1 MDIIKKLNVVLSK
14 RQKVRVVILLF
25 MILIGALLETLGI
38 SMIVPV
44 VTAIIEPDALTEN
57 QLIVVI
63 NRYLQIDNI
72 NNFVLVM
79 IMIMIAVFIV
89 KNLYMLLMYYAQ
101 HSFIANNQYRISR
114 DLLQIYLNRPYEF
127 YLNANTSD
135 VLRTVYSDTTGVFS
149 LLLQCIQLVTELAVG
164 ICLCIVLLAMDWKM
178 TVLMAVVLCGTTG
191 LISLFLK
198 PRLSS
203 IGGESRIRQSQ
214 MYNSIIQSITGIKDV
229 KIFAKE
235 EYFLNSYKKYGRR
248 YYELFRDN
256 SVLGAAP
263 RLIIET
269 VSIAGILGY
278 LAIMI
283 LSGHDVR
290 DMITQLSAF
299 AVAASRLMPC
309 ANRASTYL
317 ASIAYYK
324 PTLDFV
330 YENVEV
336 PQGGVS
342 SDELTAVT
350 PDHKLN
356 FKDKLEVKDLC
367 YHYPNSDKYIFEHAE
382 LTIPAGKSVGVVG
395 VSGAGKTT
403 IVDIILGLLKP
414 ETGDILC
421 DGKNVFEEYE
431 SWLHNIGYIPQTISL
446 LDDTIRNNVAYGVE
460 EENISDERVWEVLEE
475 AQLKEFIEGLPDGL
489 DTKIGERGVR
499 LSGGQRQRIGIAR
512 ALYHNPE
519 FLILDEATSALDN
532 DTEAAIMDAI
542 DRFHG
547 RKTML
552 IIAHRLKT
560 TENCDWIYKV
570 ENGKITVEEKSDMK
584 AADR

>member
-14 RQKVRVVILLF
+14 RQKIRVIILLF

-44 VTAIIEPDALTEN
+44 VGAILEPDALSEN
-57 QLIVVI
+57 ALIAGINKVLRITDI
-63 NRYLQIDNI
+63 NR
-72 NNFVLVM
+72 FVIVM
-79 IMIMIAVFIV
+79 LLLMIAVFII
-89 KNLYMLLMYYAQ
+89 KNLYMLLMYYVQ
-101 HSFIANNQYRISR
+101 YSFIANNQYRISR

-149 LLLQCIQLVTELAVG
+149 LLLQCIQLVTEVAVG
-164 ICLCIVLLAMDWKM
+164 ICLSIVLVTIDWKM
-178 TVLMAVVLCGTTG
+178 AVLMALLLGGTTI
-191 LISLFLK
+191 LIAWLLK
-198 PRLSS
+198 PRIGS
-203 IGGESRIRQSQ
+203 IGRESRVRQSQ

-229 KIFAKE
+229 KVFAKE
-235 EYFLNSYKKYGRR
+235 SYFLDSYKKYGKR

-263 RLIIET
+263 RLLIET
-269 VSIAGILGY
+269 ISIAGVLGY
-278 LAIMI
+278 LTIMI
-283 LSGHDVR
+283 ITGHDVK
-290 DMITQLSAF
+290 DMIMQLSAF

-317 ASIAYYK
+317 ASISYYK

-330 YENVEV
+330 YENVDV
-336 PQGGVS
+336 PHYHVTDDTITGVA
-342 SDELTAVT
+342 DNQ
-350 PDHKLN
+350 KLV
-356 FKDKLEVKDLC
+356 FEDKLEIKELC
-367 YHYPNSDKYIFEHAE
+367 YHYPNSEKYIFEHAKI
-382 LTIPAGKSVGVVG
+382 TIPVGKSVGIVG
-395 VSGAGKTT
+395 ASGAGKTT

-414 ETGDILC
+414 ERGEVLC
-421 DGKNVFEEYE
+421 DGHNVFDQYE
-431 SWLHNIGYIPQTISL
+431 AWLHNIGYIPQSISL
-446 LDDTIRNNVAYGVE
+446 LDDTIRRNVAFGVE
-460 EENISDERVWEVLEE
+460 ETSISEERIWEVLAE
-475 AQLKEFIEGLPDGL
+475 AQLEEFIQGLPEGL

-519 FLILDEATSALDN
+519 LLILDEATSALDN
-532 DTEAAIMDAI
+532 DTEAAIMEAI

-560 TENCDWIYKV
+560 TENCDIIYRV
-570 ENGKITVEEKSDMK
+570 EKGRLLAEEKVG
-584 AADR
+584 